1 MKLAISALE
10 IFLILLVVLSLA
22 TGFVESI
29 MTPRI
34 SFPLVTKRFSSTK
47 YDTTRK
53 PNRLPIKSYAK
64 VPATKVVTDI
74 DDTVKSSGGVKLFG
88 IPLGGIDVRLKNVN
102 DPARTS
108 LIDLH
113 FFNIL
118 NKDTISPWRIL
129 PGSISVRIRVVVKY

>member
-34 SFPLVTKRFSSTK
+34 SFPLVTKRFSSSK
-47 YDTTRK
+47 YDTARK
-53 PNRLPIKSYAK
+53 PNRVPIKSYAK

-88 IPLGGIDVRLKNVN
+88 IPLGGIDVRH
-102 DPARTS
+102 RCTS
-108 LIDLH
+108 G
-113 FFNIL
+113 
-118 NKDTISPWRIL
+118 KYESPIFL
-129 PGSISVRIRVVVKY
+129 ALL